1 MNKIKL
7 LKFLKFSFYILITI
21 VLLASFYWFFSSKY
35 IESYLLKQNNFSFE
49 SSSVSGYPFHFDINI
64 EDVIYN
70 KSSSLYLKK
79 INLNIQAWRFNKL
92 TAYTDEL
99 IVFQVSNT
107 IAINVLPKNL
117 TLDILNHN
125 QNHYELEVLGK
136 NISLSENYTNTSFEI
151 DNISGTIKYL
161 DSYDVDIITKKGNS
175 TLNIKGKLNDHM
187 QYLDGKLE
195 FRFSNPRDIINIFK
209 VFGVNIEENPI
220 TNLLIY
226 RGKIDLVFEDGLSFL
241 GPLPIGTA
249 PRLK

>member
-1 MNKIKL
+1 L
-7 LKFLKFSFYILITI
+7 
-21 VLLASFYWFFSSKY
+21 
-35 IESYLLKQNNFSFE
+35 
-49 SSSVSGYPFHFDINI
+49 
-64 EDVIYN
+64 
-70 KSSSLYLKK
+70 
-79 INLNIQAWRFNKL
+79 QAWRFNKL

-136 NISLSENYTNTSFEI
+136 NISLSENYTNRSFEI

-161 DSYDVDIITKKGNS
+161 DSYDIDIITKKGNS

>member
-7 LKFLKFSFYILITI
+7 FSLLKFSFYFLIFI
-21 VLLASFYWFFSSKY
+21 VFLISIYWFFSSKY
-35 IESYLLKQNNFSFE
+35 IENYLFKQNNFSFK
-49 SSSVSGYPFHFDINI
+49 SSSVGGYPFHFDIEI

-79 INLNIQAWRFNKL
+79 INLNLQAWRFNKL
-92 TAYTDEL
+92 IAYTDEL
-99 IVFQVSNT
+99 LVFQVSNT
-107 IAINVLPKNL
+107 IVINALPKNL

-136 NISLSENYTNTSFEI
+136 NIFLSENYTNRSFEI
-151 DNISGTIKYL
+151 DSISGKIKYL
-161 DSYDVDIITKKGNS
+161 ESYDIDIITRKGNS
-175 TLNIKGKLNDHM
+175 TLNIRGKLNDHM

-195 FRFSNPRDIINIFK
+195 FQFSDPRDIINFFN
-209 VFGVNIEENPI
+209 VFGVNIEDNPI

>member
-1 MNKIKL
+1 M
-7 LKFLKFSFYILITI
+7 
-21 VLLASFYWFFSSKY
+21 
-35 IESYLLKQNNFSFE
+35 
-49 SSSVSGYPFHFDINI
+49 
-64 EDVIYN
+64 
-70 KSSSLYLKK
+70 
-79 INLNIQAWRFNKL
+79 QAWRFNKL

>member
-1 MNKIKL
+1 ML
-7 LKFLKFSFYILITI
+7 L
-21 VLLASFYWFFSSKY
+21 
-35 IESYLLKQNNFSFE
+35 
-49 SSSVSGYPFHFDINI
+49 
-64 EDVIYN
+64 
-70 KSSSLYLKK
+70 
-79 INLNIQAWRFNKL
+79 
-92 TAYTDEL
+92 
-99 IVFQVSNT
+99 
-107 IAINVLPKNL
+107 INVLPKNL

-161 DSYDVDIITKKGNS
+161 DSYDIDIITKKGNS

-209 VFGVNIEENPI
+209 VFGVNIEESPI